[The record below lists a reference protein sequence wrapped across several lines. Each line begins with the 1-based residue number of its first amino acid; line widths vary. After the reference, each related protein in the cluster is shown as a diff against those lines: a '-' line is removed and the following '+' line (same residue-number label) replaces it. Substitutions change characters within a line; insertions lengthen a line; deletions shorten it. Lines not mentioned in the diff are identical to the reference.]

1 MDVIKTQQISA
12 KPIEKV
18 IVHPL
23 VLLSIVDNYNRVA
36 KDTRKRVVGV
46 LLGSSFKGT
55 VDVTNSYAVPFEEDD
70 KDPSIWFL
78 DHNYHESMFSMFK
91 RINAKEHVV
100 GWYSTGPKLREN
112 DLKIHGL
119 FNDYVPNPVLVII
132 DVQPEELG
140 IPTKAYYAVEEVK
153 ENATQKSQKVFVH
166 VPSEIAAHDVEEIGV
181 EHLLRD
187 VKDTTISTLATEVTG
202 KLAALKG
209 LDARLKEIRGY
220 LDLVIEGKLPLNHE
234 ILYHL
239 QSNVDTITV
248 PLNRSKWNHL
258 KENVARIGNFVPL
271 RKLIDDV
278 FNLLPN
284 LNVADLIKAFA
295 VKTNDMMLVIYLS
308 SLIRSVIA
316 LHNLISNK
324 MLNKEHEKAEDS
336 KPIVCSFCR
345 TLEVDHPSDGKTIW
359 KCAQNQL
366 NTCTEFGYNK
376 LATAHAIQQKTSL
389 LKDSVPW
396 FYSVFFIVIG
406 LNSLFLLRIHYRL
419 IHGMYHS
426 SPSPEL
432 RSPVYTRDTAANV
445 SFLFSAAEKS
455 SIRSIR
461 LHSKAISDGTGTV
474 KASSFGNFQP
484 SSRQTSQYEQART
497 SKLKFGNRR
506 VVSES
511 ELSRVIW
518 SIVDNY
524 NRVAKDTR
532 KRVVGVLLGS
542 SFKGTVDAT
551 NSYAVPFEEDDK
563 DPRIWFLDH
572 NYHESMFSMFKRIN
586 AKEHVVGWYSTGPKL
601 RENDLEIHGLFNDYV
616 PNPVLVIID
625 VQPEELGIP
634 TKAYYAVEE
643 VKENATQKSQ
653 KVFVHV
659 QSEIA
664 AHEVEEIGVEHLLRD
679 VKDTTISTLA
689 TEVTGKLAALKGLD
703 ARLKEIRGYLDLV
716 IEEKLPLNHEILY
729 HLQDV
734 FNLLPN
740 LNVADLIKAFAVK
753 TNDMML
759 VIYLSS
765 LIRSVIAL
773 HNLINNK
780 MLNKEH
786 EKAEDSKPVALPPV
800 AGS

>member
-1 MDVIKTQQISA
+1 MGQQKTKNKINFTTCENKRFPSEQASSSRRRVVQFLGKKLRMDVIKTQQISA

-220 LDLVIEGKLPLNHE
+220 LDLVIEGKLPLNMRFFKCGH
-234 ILYHL
+234 HHC
-239 QSNVDTITV
+239 
-248 PLNRSKWNHL
+248 PLEPFQMESS
-258 KENVARIGNFVPL
+258 
-271 RKLIDDV
+271 DV

-336 KPIVCSFCR
+336 KPIVCHLKKMIR
-345 TLEVDHPSDGKTIW
+345 TQESGFLTTII
-359 KCAQNQL
+359 
-366 NTCTEFGYNK
+366 TT
-376 LATAHAIQQKTSL
+376 
-389 LKDSVPW
+389 
-396 FYSVFFIVIG
+396 
-406 LNSLFLLRIHYRL
+406 
-419 IHGMYHS
+419 
-426 SPSPEL
+426 
-432 RSPVYTRDTAANV
+432 
-445 SFLFSAAEKS
+445 
-455 SIRSIR
+455 
-461 LHSKAISDGTGTV
+461 
-474 KASSFGNFQP
+474 
-484 SSRQTSQYEQART
+484 
-497 SKLKFGNRR
+497 
-506 VVSES
+506 
-511 ELSRVIW
+511 
-518 SIVDNY
+518 
-524 NRVAKDTR
+524 
-532 KRVVGVLLGS
+532 
-542 SFKGTVDAT
+542 
-551 NSYAVPFEEDDK
+551 
-563 DPRIWFLDH
+563 
-572 NYHESMFSMFKRIN
+572 
-586 AKEHVVGWYSTGPKL
+586 KEHVVGWYSTGPKL
-601 RENDLEIHGLFNDYV
+601 RENDLEIHGLFNNYV

-643 VKENATQKSQ
+643 VKENATQKSRRCLCMCNQ
-653 KVFVHV
+653 K
-659 QSEIA
+659 
-664 AHEVEEIGVEHLLRD
+664 LLPMKLR
-679 VKDTTISTLA
+679 KL
-689 TEVTGKLAALKGLD
+689 VTGKLAALKGLD